1 MFKKVFLYSLLLIS
15 PFVIMIGV
23 NELNR
28 PEKPYKII
36 VFGKGLFAYNSADSL
51 KNQCSWYCHSNGC
64 KHKNSINNGSLIPQI
79 YDDIIAFNDP
89 KNGDIYKIMNIIFLV
104 VLWPLLM
111 FILLVANIE
120 LFLKR
125 RNSLK

>member
-1 MFKKVFLYSLLLIS
+1 MV
-15 PFVIMIGV
+15 GV
-23 NELNR
+23 NEYNHPKELYDI
-28 PEKPYKII
+28 K
-36 VFGKGLFAYNSADSL
+36 VFNNNLKTYNTDKFKKDS
-51 KNQCSWYCHSNGC
+51 CSWHCHSNGC

-79 YDDIIAFNDP
+79 YDEIIAFNDP

>member
-1 MFKKVFLYSLLLIS
+1 MIKKVFLYSLLLIS

-23 NELNR
+23 NEYNHPKELYDI
-28 PEKPYKII
+28 K
-36 VFGKGLFAYNSADSL
+36 VFNNNLKAYNTDKFKIDS
-51 KNQCSWYCHSNGC
+51 CSWYCHSKGC

-79 YDDIIAFNDP
+79 YDEIIAFNDP
-89 KNGDIYKIMNIIFLV
+89 KNGDIYKIMNILFLV

-111 FILLVANIE
+111 FILIVANIE

>member
-1 MFKKVFLYSLLLIS
+1 MIKTVFLYSLLLIS
-15 PFVIMIGV
+15 PFALLIGV
-23 NELNR
+23 NEYHQPKELYDI
-28 PEKPYKII
+28 K
-36 VFGKGLFAYNSADSL
+36 VFENNLKAYNTDKFEKDS
-51 KNQCSWYCHSNGC
+51 CSWYCHSKGC

-79 YDDIIAFNDP
+79 YDEIIAFNDP

-104 VLWPLLM
+104 ILWPLLM
-111 FILLVANIE
+111 FILIVANIE

>member
-1 MFKKVFLYSLLLIS
+1 MIKKIFLYSLLLIS

-36 VFGKGLFAYNSADSL
+36 VFGKRLFAYNSADSL
-51 KNQCSWYCHSNGC
+51 ENQCSWHCHSNGC
-64 KHKNSINNGSLIPQI
+64 KHKNSINNGPLIPQI
-79 YDDIIAFNDP
+79 YDEIIAFNDP
-89 KNGDIYKIMNIIFLV
+89 KNGDIYKIKNIIFLV

-111 FILLVANIE
+111 FILIVANIE